1 MLCVLF
7 MQCISMAILVVLSIL
22 AKSKLNICYTPAS
35 GIPIAIMTIPNAK
48 EQQHFEG
55 YRLLLNESYYT
66 CCRYKRRRREI
77 LHDKNCY
84 NYYMVASKRD
94 YAGFSLLWIIQY
106 FIVST
111 AGYCYSLLDIKGAKN
126 KMKRLHH

>member
-1 MLCVLF
+1 MLCVF
-7 MQCISMAILVVLSIL
+7 VYAMYQHGYFSCSSIL

-66 CCRYKRRRREI
+66 CCRYKRRHREI

-84 NYYMVASKRD
+84 NYYMVASKHD
-94 YAGFSLLWIIQY
+94 YAGFSLLWIIRY

-111 AGYCYSLLDIKGAKN
+111 AGYCYSLLDI
-126 KMKRLHH
+126 RSEE

>member
-7 MQCISMAILVVLSIL
+7 TQCISMAILVVLSIL
-22 AKSKLNICYTPAS
+22 ADFKLNICYTPVS

-66 CCRYKRRRREI
+66 CCRYKRRHREI

-94 YAGFSLLWIIQY
+94 DTRFSLLWISCI
-106 FIVST
+106 FIVT
-111 AGYCYSLLDIKGAKN
+111 IAGYYYSLLDI
-126 KMKRLHH
+126 RSEE